1 MTGDPEDPAR
11 PGAAAREAAVGSADP
26 LRGDLAE
33 VTADSVEVPADLAVA
48 AMWAAASAEDSPA
61 VAAAADKHF

>member
-1 MTGDPEDPAR
+1 MTGDPEDPVR
-11 PGAAAREAAVGSADP
+11 PGAVVREAADSADP
-26 LRGDLAE
+26 LRGDLAA